1 MLQDRPYMRDNY
13 ERRQTGVITWLIS
26 LIVAIYVIQM
36 ALTRFLGARFGLD
49 ETLGLSTFG
58 LRSGHL
64 WTLLTYGFLHD
75 TGNLLQVL
83 SYLIVIYF
91 VGRELLPLLGTRRFA
106 GFYAA
111 SLVTGGLFWSAV
123 HWRGPEVLLGASA
136 AASAL
141 VILYACFFPNRE
153 ITLLLFFI
161 VPVNV
166 RPKIVAYVLIAVD
179 LCGLVFYEIMGS
191 ASPFGGAAHSAHL
204 GGMAAGWIYFRY
216 LHDTTWTFGRKQAAI
231 ELPRWVKQQ
240 GSAKSAPPAYS
251 VNVGDHSHLRAEVDR
266 ILDKINSDGFGS
278 LSAAEKKVLDEARDL
293 IGKR

>member
-1 MLQDRPYMRDNY
+1 MRDNY
-13 ERRQTGVITWLIS
+13 ERRQTSVITWLIS

-111 SLVTGGLFWSAV
+111 SLIAGGLFWSAV
-123 HWRGPEVLLGASA
+123 HWRGPDVLLGASA

-161 VPVNV
+161 IPVNV

-216 LHDTTWTFGRKQAAI
+216 VHDMTWTFGRKQAEI

-240 GSAKSAPPAYS
+240 GSAKSTPPAYS
-251 VNVGDHSHLRAEVDR
+251 VNVGDRSHLRAEVDR

>member
-13 ERRQTGVITWLIS
+13 ERRQTSVITWLIS

-111 SLVTGGLFWSAV
+111 SLITGGLFWSAV

-216 LHDTTWTFGRKQAAI
+216 VHDMTWTFGAKQASI

>member
-13 ERRQTGVITWLIS
+13 ERRQTSVITWLIS

-111 SLVTGGLFWSAV
+111 SLIAGGLFWSAV
-123 HWRGPEVLLGASA
+123 HWRGPDVLLGASA

-161 VPVNV
+161 IPVNV

-216 LHDTTWTFGRKQAAI
+216 VHDMTWTFGRKQAEI

-251 VNVGDHSHLRAEVDR
+251 VNVGDHSHLRAEVVR